1 MKKKI
6 TFYKKYEEKYVFE
19 GEQREKYKRSI
30 LKWFVLSCFSV
41 FFPPVITII
50 IDLYEKTF
58 NMFNLINNGD
68 LILLSFSLTIP
79 TILDMLEMKKS
90 TTTKK
95 DDVLIACG
103 CLCLFIIVIQTLFYA
118 LIRTHKTMT
127 AINLFLTVAIVF
139 SSIYICRYSV
149 FCMFI
154 SSIKE
159 EQV

>member
-1 MKKKI
+1 MKI

-41 FFPPVITII
+41 LFPLLITAT
-50 IDLYEKTF
+50 IDLYEQKF
-58 NMFNLINNGD
+58 NMITLINNGD

-79 TILDMLEMKKS
+79 TILDMFEMKKN
-90 TTTKK
+90 TTEKK
-95 DDVLIACG
+95 DDILIACS

-118 LIRTHKTMT
+118 LIRTHKTLT
-127 AINLFLTVAIVF
+127 VINLFLTVAIVF

-154 SSIKE
+154 SSTKE